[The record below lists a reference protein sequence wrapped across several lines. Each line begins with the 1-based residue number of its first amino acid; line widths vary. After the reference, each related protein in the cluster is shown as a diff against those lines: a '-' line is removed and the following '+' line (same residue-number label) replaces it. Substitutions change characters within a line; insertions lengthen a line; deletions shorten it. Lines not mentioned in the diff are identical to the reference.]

1 MVTTVLLIASSLGQT
16 EPPPPLEI
24 PVHTDPL
31 TLEQALEYAEQNN
44 ERVGRAAAAVEQARG
59 QYWIALSALIPN
71 ISANGS
77 YIRRRNEASAIN
89 DDGEEV
95 FFQRRDALQAIAT
108 ANLSLIR
115 PDQYPRVAAAS
126 DEIEAARKDELNE
139 RLTLRFDAA
148 QQFFLA
154 LALEDIE
161 KAAQQRV
168 KVAQTAVDE
177 ARARFEAG
185 LAAANTVTRAE
196 LELATAR
203 VTATETANDAEV
215 ARLTLS
221 FILGVDVRGGLVEPA
236 NVGSSPTDGERLFE
250 IARTERPDIQAL
262 RHRLDAAESRQLAPV
277 LDWLPEVSLSTFYS
291 LTNEPGFGPIDNY
304 SFRAT
309 LGWELFDGGARI
321 GQGIQADAQFR
332 DVVLQIRALERGI
345 RLEIENQLRQI
356 STRQAL
362 VAEAEARFEV
372 AQRNEEEVSERLRA
386 GLVTGL
392 EAADAAAELFDAEAG
407 LKRQCCEQRRAELSL
422 RRVVA
427 SDPLEPV
434 AIN

>member
-1 MVTTVLLIASSLGQT
+1 MITIVLLIATSLGQADA
-16 EPPPPLEI
+16 PPLEI

-44 ERVGRAAAAVEQARG
+44 ERVGRAAAAVERARG
-59 QYWIALSALIPN
+59 QYWVALSALLPN
-71 ISANGS
+71 LNASGS
-77 YIRRRNEASAIN
+77 YVRRRNEASAIN

-95 FFQRRDALQAIAT
+95 FFQRRDALQAVAT
-108 ANLSLIR
+108 ASLSLIR

-126 DEIEAARKDELNE
+126 DEMEAARKDALNE

-161 KAAQQRV
+161 EAARQRV
-168 KVAQTAVDE
+168 RVAQTAVDE

-185 LAAANTVTRAE
+185 LAASNTVTRAE

-203 VTATETANDAEV
+203 VTATESANDAEV

-221 FILGVDVRGGLVEPA
+221 FLLGVDVEGELVEPP
-236 NVGSSPTDGERLFE
+236 NVGSSPTDGDQLFE
-250 IARTERPDIQAL
+250 IARAERPDIQAL
-262 RHRLDAAESRQLAPV
+262 RHRLEAAESRQLAPV
-277 LDWLPEVSLSTFYS
+277 LDWLPELSVSTFYS

-304 SFRAT
+304 NFRAT

-321 GQGIQADAQFR
+321 GESIQADAQFR
-332 DVVLQIRALERGI
+332 DVLLQIRALERSV
-345 RLEIENQLRQI
+345 RLDIENQLRQI
-356 STRQAL
+356 VTRQAL
-362 VAEAEARFEV
+362 VAEAEARYEV

-392 EAADAAAELFDAEAG
+392 EAADAAAELFDAEAE
-407 LKRQCCEQRRAELSL
+407 LNRQRFEQRRAELAL

-434 AIN
+434 QIN